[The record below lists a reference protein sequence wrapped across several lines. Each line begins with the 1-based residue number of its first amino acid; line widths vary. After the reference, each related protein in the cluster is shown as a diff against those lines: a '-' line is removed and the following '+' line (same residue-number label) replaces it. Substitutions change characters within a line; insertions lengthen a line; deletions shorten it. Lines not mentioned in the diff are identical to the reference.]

1 VLKEALT
8 FFSDIKLK
16 QMLTYKNQKP
26 LAEIYLANGFIEINF

>member
-1 VLKEALT
+1 MT
-8 FFSDIKLK
+8 FFQIEFE